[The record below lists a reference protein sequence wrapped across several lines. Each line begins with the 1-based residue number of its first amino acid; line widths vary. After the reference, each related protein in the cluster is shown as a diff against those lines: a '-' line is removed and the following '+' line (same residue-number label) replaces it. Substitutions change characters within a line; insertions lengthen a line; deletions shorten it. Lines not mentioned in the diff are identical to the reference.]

1 MCILA
6 FVDLGT
12 ILTALVT
19 PFDDRYRVDH
29 GAASRLITHCLDNGS
44 DGVVMASTTGE
55 ASTLDDDEK
64 IALYRLGRREADD
77 AVVIANTGTNDTAH
91 SVRLTHEAAAAGA
104 DAVLAVTPYYNKPPR
119 AGIVAHFASIAEV
132 GLPVIVYNIP
142 GRSVLNLPPD
152 LLAEIADIPHVVG
165 VKQAHNDLD
174 ELDAVMAVDGFSVWA
189 GNDDLYARVL
199 ERGGAGVISVASHL
213 VGPAMAR
220 MAADA
225 RDGDMDAMRATDAE
239 LAGLYAA
246 LFAITSPL
254 PVKAAMEM
262 TGIIPSDRMR
272 LPLVPAT
279 PAERDALRPVLEAHG
294 VLAHA

>member
-1 MCILA
+1 M
-6 FVDLGT
+6 DLGT

-19 PFDDRYRVDH
+19 PFDDRHRVDH
-29 GAASRLITHCLDNGS
+29 GTVARLIAHCLDNGS

-55 ASTLDDDEK
+55 ASTLGDDEK
-64 IALYRLGRREADD
+64 IALYRRGRREAGD
-77 AVVIANTGTNDTAH
+77 AVVIANTGTNDTAR

-165 VKQAHNDLD
+165 VKQARNDLC
-174 ELDAVMAVDGFSVWA
+174 ELDAIMRIGLSVWA

-213 VGPAMAR
+213 VGPRMAG

-225 RDGDMDAMRATDAE
+225 RDGDMHAMRAADAE

-246 LFAITSPL
+246 LFAVTSPL
-254 PVKAAMEM
+254 PIKAAMQM
-262 TGIIPSDRMR
+262 IGMIPSDRMR

-279 PAERDALRPVLEAHG
+279 PAERDTLRPVLEAHG
-294 VLAHA
+294 VLARA